1 MGVVLVSVAT
11 AVAFGALWLFVER
24 RAAANKQMA
33 TDMPWRSPW

>member
-24 RAAANKQMA
+24 RAAMNKQIA
-33 TDMPWRSPW
+33 AHLPWRSSL